1 MTTDGSGM
9 VITCDAHA
17 VRWFGSVF
25 GPSMAL
31 IHLEKSD
38 GDQVGSAAAVREQV
52 RYTPPQLSKSAKKA
66 LRIFALGPDDFT
78 L

>member
-1 MTTDGSGM
+1 MTTGRSGM

-31 IHLEKSD
+31 IQLEKTD
-38 GDQVGSAAAVREQV
+38 DDQGGSGTTVREQV

-66 LRIFALGPDDFT
+66 LRIFALGPDNFT